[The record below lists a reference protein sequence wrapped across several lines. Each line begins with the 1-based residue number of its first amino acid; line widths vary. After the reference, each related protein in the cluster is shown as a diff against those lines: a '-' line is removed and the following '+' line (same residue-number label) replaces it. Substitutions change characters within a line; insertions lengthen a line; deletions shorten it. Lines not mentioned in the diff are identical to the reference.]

1 MFTFHRIIHVAG
13 WQWTPLNQYL
23 HGPKAAATRMYRNFL
38 LRAINMTTFRTWL
51 TALSAG
57 LTGLILTLSATAIHA
72 ATDTGTLNIT
82 ATVLDSCEISATSVV
97 AFGNLTPF
105 STAPDVD
112 ADGTITWACT
122 TGSAGT
128 VGIAD
133 TDRNLTSLTTATSI
147 AYELYS
153 DSGRSSVWTAPAGGG
168 DVAVISAGMSTTAD
182 LTVYGR
188 IPGASYLNAD
198 VGAYTDDLVVTITFN
213 THLRISELL
222 AAELIDA

>member
-1 MFTFHRIIHVAG
+1 
-13 WQWTPLNQYL
+13 
-23 HGPKAAATRMYRNFL
+23 
-38 LRAINMTTFRTWL
+38 MTTFRTWL
-51 TALSAG
+51 TAVSAG

-97 AFGNLTPF
+97 AFGNLTPY

-122 TGSAGT
+122 TGSSAT

-133 TDRNLTSLTTATSI
+133 SDRNLTSLTTATSI
-147 AYELYS
+147 AYELYT
-153 DSGRSSVWTAPAGGG
+153 DAARSNAWTAPTGINEASVTG
-168 DVAVISAGMSTTAD
+168 AGMATTAD

-188 IPGASYLNAD
+188 IAGANYLNAD
-198 VGAYTDDLVVTITFN
+198 AGAYTDDLVVTITF
-213 THLRISELL
+213 
-222 AAELIDA
+222 